1 MQLLSYFG
9 TARQWYL
16 VLQLDLVCV
25 RAPELMNVL
34 CMYDTPNM
42 FPEL

>member
-9 TARQWYL
+9 TAHRWYL
-16 VLQLDLVCV
+16 VLQLDLYV